1 MPEENLTHYQLSS
14 QTGLSE
20 GIARNAEAY
29 EGLYE
34 SLLLSVSP
42 GKYCSDVYEEWCDRV
57 ALLEDSAFR
66 AEFERK
72 FSKDDVLD
80 RELCL
85 RKMRMLVGSVQ
96 RAGFIR
102 AGSSDSVIV
111 YDNDAAQLFR
121 CLGEIAPGARC
132 TVIKP
137 AWTLGG
143 KAVELGIV
151 RAESDSDKG
160 AEQ

>member
-1 MPEENLTHYQLSS
+1 M
-14 QTGLSE
+14 
-20 GIARNAEAY
+20 
-29 EGLYE
+29 
-34 SLLLSVSP
+34 
-42 GKYCSDVYEEWCDRV
+42 
-57 ALLEDSAFR
+57 
-66 AEFERK
+66 
-72 FSKDDVLD
+72 LD